1 MLIVQGKAKKSPLCT
16 ITLQYYKHKAIQI
29 STTIFY
35 KKITNILYKI
45 IVDVN
50 RNENKIFGR

>member
-35 KKITNILYKI
+35 KKLPI
-45 IVDVN
+45 IYT
-50 RNENKIFGR
+50 K